1 MAAPE
6 EESELEQTRMSLGD
20 HLEELRSRLVKGLL
34 AVAVAFAVGWFFQEE
49 IQSVVLAPLNR
60 ALAGLREAHLE
71 EARAYVDEHPED
83 WERYFSSPDPATR
96 QLVRDIDTRP
106 MATGVAEGVFF
117 TIRIVFYFALFLG
130 APVLL
135 WQMWQFVAAG
145 LYRKERKVVV
155 GYFPYSVGLF
165 LTGVAF
171 GYFVLV
177 PFAMQYLIGFVD
189 IEMVRPEIKL
199 SEYFTMLFALSLAI
213 GGVFQLPLVMVVTV
227 RLGILEPSV
236 FSRWRG
242 YFVLGAFVF
251 SAMITPPDPFTQL
264 MMAVPTIVLYE
275 IGLIA
280 SRFVK
285 RKADEPSME
294 IEPA

>member
-1 MAAPE
+1 MPAPE

-34 AVAVAFAVGWFFQEE
+34 AVAVAFAVGWFFQEQ

-60 ALAGLREAHLE
+60 ALEGLRAAHLA
-71 EARAYVDEHPED
+71 EAQDYVTENPDD
-83 WERYFSSPDPATR
+83 WGRYFDSADPTTR
-96 QLVRDIDTRP
+96 ELLRDIDTRP

-130 APVLL
+130 APMLL

-145 LYRKERKVVV
+145 LYKKERKVVV

-213 GGVFQLPLVMVVTV
+213 GGVFQLPLIMVVCV
-227 RLGILEPSV
+227 RMGVLEPAT
-236 FSRWRG
+236 FSKWRG
-242 YFVLGAFVF
+242 YFVLGAFIF
-251 SAMITPPDPFTQL
+251 SAMLTPPDPFTQL
-264 MMAVPTIVLYE
+264 MMAVPTILLYE
-275 IGLIA
+275 IGIIA

-285 RKADEPSME
+285 KRSNETSLE
-294 IEPA
+294 VEPA